1 MKLQGKV
8 ALVTGA
14 SRGIGRAI
22 AVLFAKEGA
31 DVAVNYNTSEKDTEA
46 LVKELEETGRKAVAI
61 KCDVSQES
69 EVKEM
74 VEKTIKEFGEIDI
87 LVNNAGIVYDV
98 PIFQKT
104 VDQWKKTIETNL
116 IGMFLCVK
124 YVAPYM
130 SKRKYGRIVNISST
144 NGINTFD
151 PTSVDY
157 DASKAGVI
165 MLTKALA
172 QEMAPNVAVNSVAPG
187 WVDTDMNKDLPKD
200 FIESEK
206 KKITL
211 KRFAKPEEIAKVVL
225 FLSSDDASFINGSI
239 VVADGGYR

>member
-14 SRGIGRAI
+14 SRGIGRAT

-31 DVAVNYNTSEKDTEA
+31 DVVVNYNTSDKQAEEVVTDIEKI
-46 LVKELEETGRKAVAI
+46 GRKVIAV

-69 EVKEM
+69 DVKKM
-74 VEKTIKEFGEIDI
+74 VEKTIREFGRIDI
-87 LVNNAGIVYDV
+87 LINNAGIVFDI
-98 PIFQKT
+98 PLFQKT
-104 VDQWKKTIETNL
+104 VEQWKKTIETNL
-116 IGMFLCVK
+116 IGMFLCAK
-124 YVAPYM
+124 YVAPDM
-130 SKRKYGRIVNISST
+130 VKRKYGRIVNISST
-144 NGINTFD
+144 NGIDTYD
-151 PTSVDY
+151 PTSIDY

-172 QEMAPNVAVNSVAPG
+172 QELAPYVIVNSIAPG
-187 WVDTDMNKDLPKD
+187 WVDTDMNKDLPED

-206 KKITL
+206 KKIAL
-211 KRFAKPEEIAKVVL
+211 RRLAKPEEIAKVAL
-225 FLSSDDASFINGSI
+225 FLASDDATFVNGSV